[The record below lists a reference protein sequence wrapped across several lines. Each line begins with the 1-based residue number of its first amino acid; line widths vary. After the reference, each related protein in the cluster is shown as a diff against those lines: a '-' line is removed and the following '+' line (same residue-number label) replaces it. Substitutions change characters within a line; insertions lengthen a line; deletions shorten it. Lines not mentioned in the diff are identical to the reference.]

1 MRVSSVILRSLS
13 RGTLRS
19 QRTNTVLPS
28 RSAFLRSPTD
38 FFFASTLSAARAC
51 ARTEVFLALTEDLAK
66 NARAERAGAAAKAA
80 IVVVFGC
87 WGGSGEVRIFVI
99 VPRRDSPTVRK
110 RRERSDLSRHWRFKA
125 SHLYNWQVGL
135 SGARNP

>member
-1 MRVSSVILRSLS
+1 MVGTAARMRVSSVILRSLS

-38 FFFASTLSAARAC
+38 FFLASTLSAARAW

-66 NARAERAGAAAKAA
+66 NAREERAGAAAKAA
-80 IVVVFGC
+80 IVVVFGVV
-87 WGGSGEVRIFVI
+87 EVKWCGLMCVFGPGRVWA
-99 VPRRDSPTVRK
+99 K
-110 RRERSDLSRHWRFKA
+110 RL
-125 SHLYNWQVGL
+125 G
-135 SGARNP
+135 